1 MSTATAAA
9 RVPRSPLRRAGG
21 FSLAA
26 PATRRLGTTHPD
38 QVTGSNLV
46 CVRDHNQLL
55 VLHAIRTRGASTRRE
70 LSTLTGLTFQT
81 IENISRRLIDGGIL
95 EDVPPPALTGRGR
108 QLVLRPAGAY
118 AIGIEASPDGC
129 RLALCDLGGRT
140 LAEQRLSLCA
150 PGDDSSVDELA
161 LMVQDLIDDAEVPI
175 TTVVAVSLTA
185 TGSIL
190 IAHTPAV
197 INGELCECGRR
208 GCLQTVL
215 AEQALRR
222 SIATALSL
230 TEPPTLDDI
239 SRRAISDADAAEVRT
254 RRIPPGRHAPAS
266 GSAARP
272 RDRHDR
278 WSCRG
283 RTRRS
288 ILQRSGTTRHR
299 PRRRRA
305 RAGHPVRSAR
315 RGRGS
320 ERGARGPL
328 RGADACDGPPH
339 PRYGGRVAVA
349 VGVSAP
355 TPPRDRASVP
365 THRSDGKPNRVSVG
379 HVRCPAQPRGLGL
392 QVGNPTT
399 RFGGGGTAVPDPWRH
414 HRTVTRAEDEHG
426 CRRTH
431 Q

>member
-1 MSTATAAA
+1 MERRGDEHCDSCSTGTPIPTSSDWCVLVGGPGDTTPRRNRPRPGH
-9 RVPRSPLRRAGG
+9 RVEPG
-21 FSLAA
+21 
-26 PATRRLGTTHPD
+26 
-38 QVTGSNLV
+38 V
-46 CVRDHNQLL
+46 
-55 VLHAIRTRGASTRRE
+55 RTRSQPAVGPARHPNPRASTRRE

-95 EDVPPPALTGRGR
+95 EDLPPPAPTGRGR

-118 AIGIEASPDGC
+118 AIGIEASPEGC

-140 LAEQRLSLCA
+140 LAERRLSLCA

-175 TTVVAVSLTA
+175 TTVVAVGLTA

-190 IAHTPAV
+190 DAANGKGASTRGAPGPREWLRDGLERRLRMPVLCTSDVIAAARGEQWSGRIFSRDFVYVHLASEIGCAVISHGQLCTGARGRGGDIAHTPAV

-230 TEPPTLDDI
+230 AEPPTLDDI
-239 SRRAISDADAAEVRT
+239 SRRAVSDADAAEVIERVA
-254 RRIPPGRHAPAS
+254 IPPGRHAPAS

-283 RTRRS
+283 RARRS
-288 ILQRSGTTRHR
+288 ILQRSGTTRCR
-299 PRRRRA
+299 PRRR
-305 RAGHPVRSAR
+305 
-315 RGRGS
+315 
-320 ERGARGPL
+320 
-328 RGADACDGPPH
+328 
-339 PRYGGRVAVA
+339 
-349 VGVSAP
+349 
-355 TPPRDRASVP
+355 
-365 THRSDGKPNRVSVG
+365 
-379 HVRCPAQPRGLGL
+379 
-392 QVGNPTT
+392 
-399 RFGGGGTAVPDPWRH
+399 
-414 HRTVTRAEDEHG
+414 
-426 CRRTH
+426 
-431 Q
+431 

>member
-9 RVPRSPLRRAGG
+9 RAHRSPLRRTGA

-26 PATRRLGTTHPD
+26 PATRRLGATNPD

-108 QLVLRPAGAY
+108 QLVLRPAGAC
-118 AIGIEASPDGC
+118 AIGIEASPEGC

-140 LAEQRLSLCA
+140 LAEQRLSLYA
-150 PGDDSSVDELA
+150 PDDDSSVDELA
-161 LMVQDLIDDAEVPI
+161 LMVQDLIDEAEVPI
-175 TTVVAVSLTA
+175 TTVVAVGLTA

-190 IAHTPAV
+190 DAANGKGASTRGAPRPREWLRDGLERRLRMPVQYTSDVIAAARGEQWSGRIISQDFVYVHLASEIGCAVISHGQLCTGARGRGGEIAHTPAV

-230 TEPPTLDDI
+230 AEPPTLDD
-239 SRRAISDADAAEVRT
+239 
-254 RRIPPGRHAPAS
+254 H
-266 GSAARP
+266 
-272 RDRHDR
+272 
-278 WSCRG
+278 
-283 RTRRS
+283 
-288 ILQRSGTTRHR
+288 
-299 PRRRRA
+299 
-305 RAGHPVRSAR
+305 
-315 RGRGS
+315 
-320 ERGARGPL
+320 
-328 RGADACDGPPH
+328 
-339 PRYGGRVAVA
+339 
-349 VGVSAP
+349 
-355 TPPRDRASVP
+355 
-365 THRSDGKPNRVSVG
+365 
-379 HVRCPAQPRGLGL
+379 
-392 QVGNPTT
+392 
-399 RFGGGGTAVPDPWRH
+399 
-414 HRTVTRAEDEHG
+414 
-426 CRRTH
+426 
-431 Q
+431 